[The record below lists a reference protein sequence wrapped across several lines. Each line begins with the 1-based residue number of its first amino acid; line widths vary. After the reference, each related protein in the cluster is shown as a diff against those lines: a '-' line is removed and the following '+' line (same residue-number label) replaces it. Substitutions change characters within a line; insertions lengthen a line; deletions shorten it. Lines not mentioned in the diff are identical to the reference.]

1 MELPINRFKRAIRAN
16 AAQGTGAQGAVIQ
29 GTAIQGT
36 VIQGKKAQYGL
47 WLGLLDP
54 ISAEIGAGAG
64 FDWVLVDAEHAPY
77 SVRDVQTHLQA
88 IAPYG
93 VPALVRP
100 AEGRTALL
108 KQLLDVGAQTLLVP
122 MVNTAQQARQ
132 LVRDVRYPPQGIR
145 GLGTSMARAARWN
158 GVDDYLH
165 KANDEICLIVQ
176 AETQTAMDNLSAIAA
191 VDGVDGVFIGPAD
204 LSASMGYIGHPGHPD
219 VIDAIEAGFKT
230 IVAAGKAA
238 GVLALDAALA
248 KRYAD
253 KGASFIGVGVD
264 VSLLAASL
272 RQLAR
277 GFCADARHGS
287 GDGSGHAPDSDSDN
301 NNADNKDAGD
311 ITASY

>member
-16 AAQGTGAQGAVIQ
+16 AAQGTGAQG
-29 GTAIQGT
+29 T
-36 VIQGKKAQYGL
+36 VIQGKKVQYGL
-47 WLGLLDP
+47 WIGLLDP
-54 ISAEIGAGAG
+54 IGAELGAGAG

-165 KANDEICLIVQ
+165 RANDEICLIVQ

-204 LSASMGYIGHPGHPD
+204 LSASMGHIGHPDHPD

-248 KRYAD
+248 ERYAD

-277 GFCADARHGS
+277 RFCADARHGS
-287 GDGSGHAPDSDSDN
+287 GDGSGNHSGNAPDNDSDN
-301 NNADNKDAGD
+301 NNAGNKDADD

>member
-16 AAQGTGAQGAVIQ
+16 AAQGADAQGA
-29 GTAIQGT
+29 AIQG
-36 VIQGKKAQYGL
+36 KRAQYGL
-47 WLGLLDP
+47 WMGLLDP

-204 LSASMGYIGHPGHPD
+204 LSASMGHIGHPGHPE

-230 IVAAGKAA
+230 IAAAGKAA

-264 VSLLAASL
+264 VSSLAASL

-277 GFCADARHGS
+277 HFCADARHGS
-287 GDGSGHAPDSDSDN
+287 GYGCGDGSGNHSGHAPDKDSDN
-301 NNADNKDAGD
+301 NNAGNKDADD

>member
-16 AAQGTGAQGAVIQ
+16 AAQGTGAQG
-29 GTAIQGT
+29 T
-36 VIQGKKAQYGL
+36 VIQGKKVQYGL
-47 WLGLLDP
+47 WIGLLDP

-165 KANDEICLIVQ
+165 RANDEICLIVQ
-176 AETQTAMDNLSAIAA
+176 AETQTAMDNLSAIAG

-204 LSASMGYIGHPGHPD
+204 LSASMGHIGHPDHPD

-248 KRYAD
+248 ERYAD

-277 GFCADARHGS
+277 RFCADARHGS
-287 GDGSGHAPDSDSDN
+287 GDGSGNHSGNAPDNDSDN
-301 NNADNKDAGD
+301 NNAGNKDADD

>member
-16 AAQGTGAQGAVIQ
+16 AAHGA
-29 GTAIQGT
+29 AIRGRA
-36 VIQGKKAQYGL
+36 IGDKIGDKKVQYGL
-47 WLGLLDP
+47 WMGLLDP
-54 ISAEIGAGAG
+54 VSAEIGAGAG

-77 SVRDVQTHLQA
+77 SIRDVQTQLQA
-88 IAPYG
+88 IAPYE

-108 KQLLDVGAQTLLVP
+108 KQLLDIGAQTLLVP
-122 MVNTAQQARQ
+122 MVNTARQARQ

-145 GLGTSMARAARWN
+145 GLGTAMARAARWN
-158 GVDDYLH
+158 GIDGYLQ

-204 LSASMGYIGHPGHPD
+204 LSASMGHIGNPGHPD
-219 VIDAIEAGFKT
+219 VVEAIEAGFKT
-230 IVAAGKAA
+230 IAAAGKAA
-238 GVLALDAALA
+238 GVLALDETLA
-248 KRYAD
+248 KRYAG

-264 VSLLAASL
+264 ISLLAASV

-277 GFCADARHGS
+277 RVREEQS
-287 GDGSGHAPDSDSDN
+287 P
-301 NNADNKDAGD
+301 
-311 ITASY
+311 

>member
-16 AAQGTGAQGAVIQ
+16 AAQGTGAQG
-29 GTAIQGT
+29 T
-36 VIQGKKAQYGL
+36 VIQGKKVQYGL
-47 WLGLLDP
+47 WIGLLDP

-165 KANDEICLIVQ
+165 RANDEICLIVQ

-204 LSASMGYIGHPGHPD
+204 LSASMGHIGHPDHPD

-248 KRYAD
+248 ERYAD

-277 GFCADARHGS
+277 RFCADARHGS
-287 GDGSGHAPDSDSDN
+287 GDGSGNHSGNAPDNDSDN
-301 NNADNKDAGD
+301 NNAGNKDADD